1 MDRSDD
7 ELTYEVIGGFRR
19 VYNQYGF
26 GLLESA
32 YSAAL
37 VHVWRSKGL
46 QVEREVPVPLY
57 FEADIVA
64 HYRIDLVVEGR
75 LLVEVKAC
83 RMLKSEHIKQVFH
96 YLKLT
101 DIELAL
107 LLNFGSSP
115 EIKRFTLRNSLKGRI
130 KNSRS
135 LGKRQEE
142 AEKHK
147 HLGE

>member
-1 MDRSDD
+1 MNMHLSDD
-7 ELTYEVIGGFRR
+7 QLTYEVIGGFRR
-19 VYNQYGF
+19 VYNHYGF

-46 QVEREVPVPLY
+46 AVEREVPVPLY
-57 FEADIVA
+57 FEATMIA
-64 HYRIDLVVEGR
+64 HYRVDLIVEGR

-83 RMLKSEHIKQVFH
+83 RTLKSDHIKQVFH

-107 LLNFGSSP
+107 LLNFGDAP
-115 EIKRFTLRNSLKGRI
+115 EIKRFTLRNSVKRL
-130 KNSRS
+130 NSNSMS
-135 LGKRQEE
+135 LGKLQEE
-142 AEKHK
+142 A
-147 HLGE
+147 GSG

>member
-1 MDRSDD
+1 MIMHLSDD
-7 ELTYEVIGGFRR
+7 QLTYEVIGGFRR
-19 VYNQYGF
+19 VYNHYGF

-46 QVEREVPVPLY
+46 GVEREVPVPLY
-57 FEADIVA
+57 FESTMIA
-64 HYRIDLVVEGR
+64 HYRVDLIVEGR

-83 RMLKSEHIKQVFH
+83 RTLKPDHIKQVFH

-107 LLNFGSSP
+107 LLNFGDAR
-115 EIKRFTLRNSLKGRI
+115 EIKRFTLRNSVKRL
-130 KNSRS
+130 NSNS
-135 LGKRQEE
+135 IALGKLQEE
-142 AEKHK
+142 A
-147 HLGE
+147 GNG

>member
-1 MDRSDD
+1 MGLSDE

-19 VYNQYGF
+19 VYNHFGF

-37 VHVWRSKGL
+37 VHVWRSQGL
-46 QVEREVPVPLY
+46 AVEREVPVPLY
-57 FEADIVA
+57 FETNIIAR
-64 HYRIDLVVEGR
+64 YRIDIVVEGR

-83 RMLKSEHIKQVFH
+83 KTLKSEHLRQVYH

-107 LLNFGSSP
+107 LLNFGASP
-115 EIKRFTLRNSLKGRI
+115 EIKRFTLRNSVKRL
-130 KNSRS
+130 NSNS
-135 LGKRQEE
+135 ISQGKRQEK
-142 AEKHK
+142 AEKHP
-147 HLGE
+147 HPGG

>member
-1 MDRSDD
+1 MEVPDD
-7 ELTYEVIGGFRR
+7 QLTYQVIGGFRR

-46 QVEREVPVPLY
+46 RVDREVPVPLY
-57 FEADIVA
+57 FDTTIVA
-64 HYRIDLVVEGR
+64 RYRIDLVIEGR

-83 RMLKSEHIKQVFH
+83 KTLSAEHIKQVFH

-115 EIKRFTLRNSLKGRI
+115 EIKRFTLRNSVKRL
-130 KNSRS
+130 NNNCNS
-135 LGKRQEE
+135 LGKLQKE
-142 AEKHK
+142 AGN
-147 HLGE
+147 LLSD